1 MSERGTCVEDLK
13 FELPAKRTAV
23 NVKVFPARVAVC
35 MALMTYQI
43 PRGAQW
49 NERAILALPLFF
61 AIGFF
66 GSGSTGL

>member
-1 MSERGTCVEDLK
+1 MDERERRSKIG
-13 FELPAKRTAV
+13 
-23 NVKVFPARVAVC
+23 VFFIAVC

-43 PRGAQW
+43 PRGAPW